1 MAPVRATR
9 KEKEKITQNVEK
21 KFTNSFNSQT
31 SGETGLL
38 LRFQPVGF
46 TDRRVKPTA
55 RREPKSIENI
65 K

>member
-21 KFTNSFNSQT
+21 KFINSFNNQT

-38 LRFQPVGF
+38 FRFQPVGF
-46 TDRRVKPTA
+46 TDWLPA
-55 RREPKSIENI
+55 RRTYSSERG
-65 K
+65 